1 MSKLQ
6 LIASVDVIPG
16 ECCVVGE
23 EIYDDITNICEI
35 SAKDRCN
42 NVIITAFIEKCG
54 DRNARDSV

>member
-1 MSKLQ
+1 M
-6 LIASVDVIPG
+6 DVIPG

-54 DRNARDSV
+54 DRNARDCL